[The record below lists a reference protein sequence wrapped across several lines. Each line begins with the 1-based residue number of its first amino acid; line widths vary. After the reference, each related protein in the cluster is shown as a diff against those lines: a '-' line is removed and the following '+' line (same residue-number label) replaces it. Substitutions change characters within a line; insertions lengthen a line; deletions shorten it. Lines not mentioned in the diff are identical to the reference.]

1 MSDVRPA
8 VYWHMYRCESHR
20 SPARTFELGRELVR
34 AGMDVRRD
42 LTSECDVALLMDFE
56 SWESFEDAVVRDKDY
71 RRAKR
76 IDRPLAVAA
85 YVWDM
90 YPVKM
95 TEDRWQ
101 RYARFLK
108 RHADRIL
115 VPNRGTA
122 FRVAEHVGH
131 PRNGTHV
138 VPVGADLDD
147 FPILPRR
154 EPPYVLETVRD
165 YPWDERN
172 DWCARACEK
181 LGVEHRRI
189 GEPLPDGEYKKLVAE
204 AAVAVSSVRE
214 ASTGGMAL
222 VEAAY
227 CGVPVVVPAPQKAM
241 DWNGGTET
249 LDRLFSNVEDAPS
262 SFSLFLF
269 DSFNDGPS
277 SLVSGIGRLLDVQG
291 DGLEDDENL
300 RHLYS
305 SESFA
310 RELVNVVVP

>member
-1 MSDVRPA
+1 MTGPA
-8 VYWHMYRCESHR
+8 VYWHLYRCESHR

-34 AGMDVRRD
+34 AGMNVRRD
-42 LTSECDVALLMDFE
+42 LDSECDVAMLMDFE

-95 TEDRWQ
+95 TEDRWR

-122 FRVAEHVGH
+122 FRVAEYVGH
-131 PRNGTHV
+131 PSNGTHV
-138 VPVGADLDD
+138 VPVGVDLDD
-147 FPILPRR
+147 FPLLPRR
-154 EPPYVLETVRD
+154 DPPYVLETVRD

-172 DWCARACEK
+172 DWCGRACAEV
-181 LGVEHRRI
+181 GVEHRRV
-189 GEPLPDGEYKKLVAE
+189 GGHLPDEEYKSLVAE

-222 VEAAY
+222 IEASV
-227 CGVPVVVPAPQKAM
+227 CGVPVVVPDDEPM
-241 DWNGGTET
+241 NWNGATYTVSSLDIRPVVRFQTYEGLVESIRAALR
-249 LDRLFSNVEDAPS
+249 LDRVVNTE
-262 SFSLFLF
+262 
-269 DSFNDGPS
+269 
-277 SLVSGIGRLLDVQG
+277 LLRQ
-291 DGLEDDENL
+291 
-300 RHLYS
+300 YS
-305 SESFA
+305 SAAFA
-310 RELVNVVVP
+310 RRLVDVVVP